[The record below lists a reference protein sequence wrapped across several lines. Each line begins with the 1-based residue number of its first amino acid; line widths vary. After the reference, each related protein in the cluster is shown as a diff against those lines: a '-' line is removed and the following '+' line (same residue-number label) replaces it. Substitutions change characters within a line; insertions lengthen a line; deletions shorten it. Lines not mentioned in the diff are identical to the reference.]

1 MGILII
7 SEKKKAAEA
16 IAEALGEIKLI
27 KKARN
32 LTIYHVPARN
42 IYVLPLRGHLLEYR
56 NTDAFKG
63 WTNINPREIITN
75 PKSIKKL
82 PINYAGPYIK
92 ALKEYAKI
100 CNNCI
105 IGTDADIEG
114 CNIGLIDALPY
125 IIQEN
130 PNIRLSQ
137 MWLSSLQK
145 HEIIKKFNLTIPPKY
160 NWAKTGE
167 ARAIIDALIGFS
179 ATKEAT
185 NTFRP
190 ILDKF
195 YTKFIS
201 IGRVQTSLLYLIYL
215 LEERIKN
222 FIPEPYCTIEAN
234 LDHKDGKIKAYH
246 QKNPFQKADI
256 PIAKIIFNKIKSE
269 KIAKVINNR
278 NELVKKRPPTPLN
291 TSKALVLLTR
301 VLKINANLALKTMNS
316 LYLKKIISYPRTDS
330 DIYKPNFDHLQYL
343 KKFLTH
349 SQYWNYT
356 QNLLK
361 NSRVKPT
368 KGKKDAGDHP
378 PITPLES
385 LELNDSRFKN
395 NIEKRVY
402 DVLARHYLALFGSDA
417 IESKTVLKLSIK
429 DEPFE
434 SRIIALIS
442 EGYLT
447 IAPFLKKNYNTLM
460 KIVEYKIP
468 IEEIFLNNKETK
480 PPKRYSDTSLLKLM
494 EKKGLGTKSTRP
506 TIIQIL
512 QKRNLIYRNKGKY
525 ILTELGNF
533 LIECLKEIWLP
544 FLEPSF
550 TKEVEIQLNEIKENR
565 KTMED
570 VVELVKKKFLELFDL
585 FISNKNEIIKRS
597 NRYNVKN
604 TASLRKKKLFPLT
617 STMCP
622 FCNAYPMKLI
632 TTGQKKRFLACS
644 DDNCKSYLS
653 LPQKGKITILKSK
666 CLKCGF
672 NVFKVYYRKKGKGF
686 SYYLC
691 PNCWNKSLKEKSG
704 DMFCSKCDK
713 YKILNNQCVKK
724 ENY

>member
-1 MGILII
+1 MAILII
-7 SEKKKAAEA
+7 TEKKKAAEA
-16 IAEALGEIKLI
+16 IAEALGSVKLI
-27 KKARN
+27 KKTRRLN
-32 LTIYHVPARN
+32 VYYVPSRN

-63 WTNINPREIITN
+63 WTNIDPREIITN
-75 PKSIKKL
+75 PKSIRKV

-125 IIQEN
+125 VIQEN

-145 HEIIKKFNLTIPPKY
+145 HEIIKKFNQTIPPKY

-190 ILDKF
+190 LLDKF

-215 LEERIKN
+215 LEEHIKD
-222 FIPEPYCTIEAN
+222 FTSEPYFTIEAN
-234 LDHKDGKIKAYH
+234 LKHKDGKFKAYH

-256 PIAKIIFNKIKSE
+256 SLAKVIFNKIKDE
-269 KIAKVINNR
+269 KFANVINNT
-278 NELVKKRPPTPLN
+278 NNMIKNPPPKPLN
-291 TSKALVLLTR
+291 TSKALVLLTK
-301 VLKINANLALKTMNS
+301 VLKVNANLALKTMNS

-343 KKFLTH
+343 KKFITH
-349 SQYWNYT
+349 SQYWSYT

-361 NSRVKPT
+361 NNRIKPT

-385 LELNDSRFKN
+385 LELNDSGFKN

-402 DVLARHYLALFGSDA
+402 DILARHYLALFGPDA
-417 IESKTVLKLSIK
+417 IESKTILKLSIK
-429 DEPFE
+429 DEPFK
-434 SRIIALIS
+434 SKILALIS

-447 IAPFLKKNYNTLM
+447 IAPFLKKNYGIFI
-460 KIVEYKIP
+460 KIVEQKIP
-468 IEEIFLNNKETK
+468 IEEIFLNDKETK
-480 PPKRYSDTSLLKLM
+480 PPARYSDTSLLKLM

-506 TIIQIL
+506 TIIQLL
-512 QKRNLIYRNKGKY
+512 QKRNLIYRYKGKY
-525 ILTELGNF
+525 IPTELGTF

-544 FLEPSF
+544 FLEPNF
-550 TKEVEIQLNEIKENR
+550 TKEVEIQLNEIKENE
-565 KTMED
+565 KKMED
-570 VVELVKKKFLELFDL
+570 VVELVKKKFLILFDL
-585 FISNKNEIIKRS
+585 FISNKKEIIKRINS
-597 NRYNVKN
+597 FKIKN
-604 TASLRKKKLFPLT
+604 PASLSKKKSFPLT
-617 STMCP
+617 SSMCP
-622 FCNAYPMKLI
+622 FCNAHPMKLI
-632 TTGQKKRFLACS
+632 TTSKKKRFLVCS
-644 DDNCKSYLS
+644 DNNCKSYLS
-653 LPQKGKITILKSK
+653 LPQKGRITILKSK

-672 NVFKVYYRKKGKGF
+672 NVFKVYYRKSNKGF
-686 SYYLC
+686 NYYLC

-704 DMFCSKCDK
+704 NMFCSKCDK